1 MANSSLV
8 VVVVMIARSLGSP
21 QSCFRSAHL
30 LCATARS
37 FFSPAR
43 CSVCGKLPAMKSV
56 LPPMLLVAMAACGA
70 AVLAANPGADPPAQ
84 KPAAEAK
91 KEGRALVGPARPD
104 QIEGGYPEW
113 VHAEVESQPDA
124 ETAKALA
131 SVPPGAE
138 VTVFLG
144 TWCGDSRRE
153 VPRLW
158 KALDTEGG
166 AVPFQIR
173 YIGVDHDKKQPA
185 DLIKEDDVRYLP
197 TFIVR
202 RGGHEVGRI
211 VESSPHGV
219 EQDLLALLTGKAS
232 GVLTTRQDLTPANP
246 HPQG

>member
-1 MANSSLV
+1 MTLK
-8 VVVVMIARSLGSP
+8 I
-21 QSCFRSAHL
+21 L
-30 LCATARS
+30 L
-37 FFSPAR
+37 
-43 CSVCGKLPAMKSV
+43 L
-56 LPPMLLVAMAACGA
+56 
-70 AVLAANPGADPPAQ
+70 
-84 KPAAEAK
+84 
-91 KEGRALVGPARPD
+91 
-104 QIEGGYPEW
+104 
-113 VHAEVESQPDA
+113 
-124 ETAKALA
+124 ALA
-131 SVPPGAE
+131 SVMVLTALAGAADPPKPSLTAKPAAPEEAVPVGPTTREEVEAAPEWVQAEVDAKPDAGAAQALGTVEPGAE

-153 VPRLW
+153 VPRFW
-158 KALDTEGG
+158 KALDTEGS

-173 YIGVDHDKKQPA
+173 YVGVDHDKKQPA
-185 DLIKEDDVRYLP
+185 DLLKENDVRYLP

>member
-1 MANSSLV
+1 MTLKILLLA
-8 VVVVMIARSLGSP
+8 LGSIM
-21 QSCFRSAHL
+21 AL
-30 LCATARS
+30 TAL
-37 FFSPAR
+37 A
-43 CSVCGKLPAMKSV
+43 
-56 LPPMLLVAMAACGA
+56 GA
-70 AVLAANPGADPPAQ
+70 ADPPAASVTV
-84 KPAAEAK
+84 KPAAAEEEAV
-91 KEGRALVGPARPD
+91 LVGPTTREKVETA
-104 QIEGGYPEW
+104 PEW
-113 VHAEVESQPDA
+113 VQAEVDAKPDA
-124 ETAKALA
+124 GAAQGLGTVE
-131 SVPPGAE
+131 PGAE

-153 VPRLW
+153 VPRFW

-166 AVPFQIR
+166 AVPFQIH

-185 DLIKEDDVRYLP
+185 DLLKENDVRYLP

-232 GVLTTRQDLTPANP
+232 GVLTTRQDLTPASS